1 MRTNSER
8 SLLQQSL
15 QLLFCLILIL
25 NFGVRSG
32 VAQSPKT
39 KHVLSQSAA
48 QFQEEEQ
55 FSFLL
60 KDFKLDHQGEVQD
73 LNIRVTMRYSK
84 GIRETD
90 YPDFREVAKTIEDKL
105 HNYPNH
111 TDYWEVVNKRL
122 GALVLGKYPTL
133 DRIAIAIEVSPT
145 PNVPFSRS
153 SLISVSRTQRAT
165 R

>member
-1 MRTNSER
+1 MITTFNGSRR
-8 SLLQQSL
+8 QQWL
-15 QLLFCLILIL
+15 QLLFCLFLVL
-25 NFGVRSG
+25 NFGLLSG

-39 KHVLSQSAA
+39 RHAVSQSVA
-48 QFQEEEQ
+48 QFQTEEQ

-73 LNIRVTMRYSK
+73 LNIRVTLRYNK

-90 YPDFREVAKTIEDKL
+90 YPDFREVAKTIQDKL
-105 HNYPNH
+105 KNYPNH
-111 TDYWEVVNKRL
+111 TDYWEVVNRRL
-122 GALVLGKYPTL
+122 ADLVLGKYPTL

-145 PNVPFSRS
+145 QTVPFSRS
-153 SLISVSRTQRAT
+153 SLISVSRTT